1 MTYYYLMN
9 RELILFRARRALL
22 LIGPTV
28 SLIVSPWTNYDPI
41 SVVKVLALST
51 ITFFVA
57 SLVFTIRQDL
67 FKKISKTLPTLATLF
82 VLCMLSTMA
91 FSGAPLNQQI
101 WGTFGRNT
109 GFVTYI
115 SLLLVCLFT
124 ALLVNRE
131 FLRNLCWSLIYT
143 SVAATFY
150 ALIQLMGRDPI
161 KWSEMRPFATFGNIN
176 FSSAFF
182 GLAAL
187 VCVITALASKIESFK
202 RALLI
207 FLALMQMWI
216 VSTTSSIQ
224 GIMIF
229 GAGLTIALGIF
240 LIKLNRRIRLL
251 FWPYLLLSIGGLYL
265 VIQGLLNNGIL
276 AKILYQP
283 SVIFRGDYMHAG
295 WEMTLK
301 FPWFGVGLDSY
312 GDWYRNLRGLISTT
326 RDNPD
331 RIANT
336 AHNIFLDISSTGG
349 LPLITI
355 YLGIFILAFV
365 SSLKYLIKSPKLDP
379 TFLAIFCAWIAY
391 QIQALISINQI
402 AVGIWGWLFTGA
414 LIGYSNKE
422 LLNSDFETN
431 PKLSKSQKKSFVGKA
446 LPIRIAFQTFAFT
459 SIGFFIA
466 VIPVNADSKFRAAY
480 QGGQLEK
487 LIEVENLPG
496 ITLFHRELAA
506 DRLRTS
512 GLNDQAQN
520 SLREILDQY
529 PRSYYAWR
537 VIAFTDVLPE
547 KKAEALVR
555 IRELDPYNPE
565 NR

>member
-1 MTYYYLMN
+1 MN

-57 SLVFTIRQDL
+57 SLVFTLRTEL
-67 FKKISKTLPTLATLF
+67 FGNISKTLPILSALF

-91 FSGAPLNQQI
+91 FSGAPLSQQI

-109 GFVTYI
+109 GFVTYL
-115 SLLLVCLFT
+115 SLIMVCLFT
-124 ALLVNRE
+124 ALLSNRE
-131 FLRNLCWSLIYT
+131 FLKNLCWSLIYT
-143 SVAATFY
+143 SIAATLY
-150 ALIQLMGRDPI
+150 ALIQVMGRDPI

-187 VCVITALASKIESFK
+187 VSVITALTSKIESFK
-202 RALLI
+202 KISLLI
-207 FLALMQMWI
+207 LALVQIWI

-229 GAGLTIALGIF
+229 GAGLTVALGIY
-240 LIKLNRRIRLL
+240 LVKLTSRLRNL
-251 FWPYLLLSIGGLYL
+251 FWPYLLLSLGGLYF
-265 VIQGLLNNGIL
+265 VVQGLLNQGFL
-276 AKILYQP
+276 ARVLYQP
-283 SVIFRGDYMHAG
+283 SVVFRGDYMHAG
-295 WEMTLK
+295 WAMTLK
-301 FPWFGVGLDSY
+301 FPIFGVGLDSY
-312 GDWYRNLRGLISTT
+312 GDWYRTVRGVISTT

-349 LPLITI
+349 LPLITV
-355 YLGIFILAFV
+355 YLAIFILALV
-365 SSLKYLIKSPKLDP
+365 SSIKYLFKNSKLDP
-379 TFLAIFCAWIAY
+379 TFLALFSAWIAY

-402 AVGIWGWLFTGA
+402 AVGIWGWLLTGA

-422 LLNSDFETN
+422 LPELDSAGGS
-431 PKLSKSQKKSFVGKA
+431 KQSKSQKRGFVGKA
-446 LPIRIAFQTFAFT
+446 LPIRVAFQTFAFA
-459 SIGFFIA
+459 ILGFLIA
-466 VIPVNADSKFRAAY
+466 VVPVNADAKFRGAY
-480 QGGQLEK
+480 QGGDVSK
-487 LIEVENLPG
+487 LIALNDLPG
-496 ITLFHRELAA
+496 TTLFHRELIA
-506 DRLRTS
+506 DRLRAT
-512 GLNDQAQN
+512 GLNAEARVA
-520 SLREILDQY
+520 LEEILTKY

-537 VIAFTDVLPE
+537 VIAYTDVYPE
-547 KKAEALVR
+547 RRSQAMGVLKQ
-555 IRELDPYNPE
+555 LDPYNPE
-565 NR
+565 NK